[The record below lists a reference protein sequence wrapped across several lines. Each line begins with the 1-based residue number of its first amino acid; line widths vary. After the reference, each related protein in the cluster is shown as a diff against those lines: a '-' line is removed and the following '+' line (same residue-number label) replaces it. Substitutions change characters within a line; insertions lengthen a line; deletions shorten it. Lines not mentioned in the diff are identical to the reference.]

1 MSGITIIEQ
10 CSPTLAGIK
19 TANLFTA
26 RFSSL
31 EEERKEIRHL
41 NRILRRKG
49 IRAISVGRQKNRTL
63 IYLYRP
69 AYLKKDFSNAFAADI
84 LREKGYSPEDPAK
97 CIVQLIRHLASDG
110 EFPHEIGLFLGYPP
124 VDVRGF
130 MNNTREG
137 VQYAGYWKVYGN
149 IELAEKTFQEYRDC
163 TKQFLRLYQNGV
175 SLTQLAVMG

>member
-1 MSGITIIEQ
+1 MSGKTIVEQ
-10 CSPTLAGIK
+10 CSPTLAGMK
-19 TANLFTA
+19 TASLFTA
-26 RFSSL
+26 QFSSL
-31 EEERKEIRHL
+31 EEERKEIRNL

-69 AYLKKDFSNAFAADI
+69 AYLKKDFSDAFTADM
-84 LREKGYSPEDPAK
+84 LREKGYSPEDPAR
-97 CIVQLIRHLASDG
+97 CIVQLIRRLAYDE

-124 VDVRGF
+124 TDVRGF
-130 MNNTREG
+130 MNSPKEG
-137 VQYAGYWKVYGN
+137 VKLAGYWKVYGN
-149 IELAEKTFQEYRDC
+149 KELAEKTFEEYRNC